1 MFSTFILSFPGDPVP
16 KPKTGAAGEV
26 VGIADVNENTGIADE
41 LKGEDELSDA
51 EDEFPNKD
59 PVLGDSEEEPVVKPK
74 TDDVNGCELE
84 LNRLVAAAG
93 TTEDV
98 VSGLEETV
106 EVSLAEG
113 PNTNGDVPKP
123 DEGLDSPSAEDEE
136 NEPNWLE
143 LSPN

>member
-1 MFSTFILSFPGDPVP
+1 M
-16 KPKTGAAGEV
+16 
-26 VGIADVNENTGIADE
+26 NENTGIADE
-41 LKGEDELSDA
+41 LKGEDELPVA

-59 PVLGDSEEEPVVKPK
+59 PILGDGEEEPAVKPK

-93 TTEDV
+93 TTEDA

-106 EVSLAEG
+106 EVSVAEG

-123 DEGLDSPSAEDEE
+123 DEGLASPSAEDEG
-136 NEPNWLE
+136 NEPNRLE
-143 LSPN
+143 LGPN